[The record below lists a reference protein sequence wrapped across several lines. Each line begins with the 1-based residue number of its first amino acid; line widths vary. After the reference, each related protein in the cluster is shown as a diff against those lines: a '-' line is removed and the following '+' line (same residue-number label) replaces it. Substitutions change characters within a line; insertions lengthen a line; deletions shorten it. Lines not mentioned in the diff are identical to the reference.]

1 MKKAELVFIPTTGIS
16 HLLSSVEVAKLLVDR
31 DERLS
36 ITFLI
41 MKLSSDPKIDRFI
54 NSVSKACTRIRF
66 IDLPKDEPDSN
77 EPKMIFFSLIEA
89 QKPHVKDEV
98 SKLVSQS
105 ESSPDSPTL
114 SGFVLDMFCTPMI
127 DVANEFGVPSYI
139 FLASGAASLGLQ
151 FYVQALHDEQKVDP
165 TEFKG
170 SDAELVMPCLAN
182 PLPAKVLPFFML
194 DKEWLPLFLGLARR
208 FRESKGIIINTF
220 EELESHAIDSF
231 SKVKG
236 NTPPVYP
243 VGPILNLNRDD
254 DHDCDEESD
263 KYKDIKQWLDEQPLS
278 SVVYLCFGS
287 MGSFGAVQVKEIACG
302 LEQSGHRFLW
312 SLRKPPPK
320 GEMELHP
327 SDYTNP
333 RDILPEGF
341 LDRTANIGKIIG
353 WAPQTDIL
361 AHPSVGGFV
370 SHCGWNS
377 ILESI
382 WFGVPI
388 ATWPLYAEQQL
399 NAFMLIVE
407 LGLGVEIKMDYRREF
422 NWDGSENVISAGEIE
437 RGVRCLMELCDEKR
451 EKLKEMSGKSRKALQ
466 NGGSS
471 FTWLGRFI
479 QDTVDHLP

>member
-1 MKKAELVFIPTTGIS
+1 
-16 HLLSSVEVAKLLVDR
+16 
-31 DERLS
+31 
-36 ITFLI
+36 
-41 MKLSSDPKIDRFI
+41 FI
-54 NSVSKACTRIRF
+54 NSVNTACNRIRF
-66 IDLPKDEPDSN
+66 IDLPKDEPGPNQPRKS
-77 EPKMIFFSLIEA
+77 IFSLIET
-89 QKPHVKDEV
+89 QIPHVKDEV

-139 FLASGAASLGLQ
+139 FLTSGAAFLSLQ
-151 FYVQALHDEQKVDP
+151 FYIQALHDEQKVDP
-165 TEFKG
+165 AEFKG

-182 PLPAKVLPFFML
+182 PVPAKVLPSVLL
-194 DKEWLPLFLGLARR
+194 DKEWLPHMLSQARR

-231 SKVKG
+231 SKG

-243 VGPILNLNRDD
+243 VGPILNLNRDG
-254 DHDCDEESD
+254 DCDEESD
-263 KYKDIKQWLDEQPLS
+263 KYKDIKQWLDDQPLS

-287 MGSFGAVQVKEIACG
+287 RGSFGVDQVKEIAWG

-320 GEMELHP
+320 GTMEPP

-333 RDILPEGF
+333 RDVLPEGF
-341 LDRTANIGKIIG
+341 LERTANTGKIIG

-388 ATWPLYAEQQL
+388 AAWPLYAEQQL
-399 NAFMLIVE
+399 NAFQIIVE

-422 NWDGSENVISAGEIE
+422 ISDGNEDVISAGEIE
-437 RGVRCLMELCDEKR
+437 RGVRCLMELRDEKR
-451 EKLKEMSGKSRKALQ
+451 EKLKEMSGKSRKALE

-471 FTWLGRFI
+471 FTWL
-479 QDTVDHLP
+479 

>member
-16 HLLSSVEVAKLLVDR
+16 HLLSTVEVAKLLLDR

-41 MKLSSDPKIDRFI
+41 MKIRSDPKIDRFI
-54 NSVSKACTRIRF
+54 NSVSTACNRIRF
-66 IDLPKDEPDSN
+66 INLPKDEPDPN
-77 EPKMIFFSLIEA
+77 QPRKFLFSLIET
-89 QKPHVKDEV
+89 QIPHVKDEV

-114 SGFVLDMFCTPMI
+114 SGFVLDMFCTPMM

-139 FLASGAASLGLQ
+139 FLTSGAASLGVQ

-165 TEFKG
+165 AEFKG

-182 PLPAKVLPFFML
+182 PLPAKVLPSVLLNKERLPHML
-194 DKEWLPLFLGLARR
+194 RQARR
-208 FRESKGIIINTF
+208 FRETKGIIINTF
-220 EELESHAIDSF
+220 EELESHAINSF
-231 SKVKG
+231 SKG
-236 NTPPVYP
+236 NIPPVYP
-243 VGPILNLNRDD
+243 VGPILNLNRDG
-254 DHDCDEESD
+254 DCDDESD
-263 KYKDIKQWLDEQPLS
+263 EYKDIKQWLDDQPLS

-287 MGSFGAVQVKEIACG
+287 MGSFGVDQVKEIACG

-312 SLRKPPPK
+312 SLRQPPPEGK
-320 GEMELHP
+320 MEPP

-333 RDILPEGF
+333 RDVLPEGF
-341 LDRTANIGKIIG
+341 LDRTAITGKIIG

-388 ATWPLYAEQQL
+388 AAWPLYAEQQL
-399 NAFMLIVE
+399 NAFQMIVE

-422 NWDGSENVISAGEIE
+422 ISDGKEDVISAGEIE

-451 EKLKEMSGKSRKALQ
+451 EKLKEMSRKSRKALE

-479 QDTVDHLP
+479 QDMADHLP

>member
-1 MKKAELVFIPTTGIS
+1 MKKAELVFIPITGIS

-41 MKLSSDPKIDRFI
+41 MKLRFDPKIDRFI
-54 NSVSKACTRIRF
+54 NSVSTACNRIRF
-66 IDLPKDEPDSN
+66 IDLPKDKPGPNQPRKS
-77 EPKMIFFSLIEA
+77 IFSLIET
-89 QKPHVKDEV
+89 QIPHVKDEV

-139 FLASGAASLGLQ
+139 FLTSGAAFLSLQ
-151 FYVQALHDEQKVDP
+151 FYIQALHDEQKVDP
-165 TEFKG
+165 AEFKG
-170 SDAELVMPCLAN
+170 SEAELVMPCLAN
-182 PLPAKVLPFFML
+182 PVPAKVLPSVLL
-194 DKEWLPLFLGLARR
+194 DKEWLPHMLSQARR

-231 SKVKG
+231 SKG

-243 VGPILNLNRDD
+243 VGPILNLNRDG
-254 DHDCDEESD
+254 DCDEESD
-263 KYKDIKQWLDEQPLS
+263 KYKDIKQWLDDQPLS

-287 MGSFGAVQVKEIACG
+287 RGSFGVDQVKEIAWG

-320 GEMELHP
+320 GTMEPP

-333 RDILPEGF
+333 RDVLPEGF
-341 LDRTANIGKIIG
+341 WDRTANTGKIIG

-388 ATWPLYAEQQL
+388 AAWPLYAEQQL
-399 NAFMLIVE
+399 NAFQIIVE

-422 NWDGSENVISAGEIE
+422 ISDGNEDVISAGEIE
-437 RGVRCLMELCDEKR
+437 RGVRCLMELRDEKR
-451 EKLKEMSGKSRKALQ
+451 EKLKEMSGKSRKALE

-471 FTWLGRFI
+471 FTWLVRFI
-479 QDTVDHLP
+479 QDTVDQLP

>member
-1 MKKAELVFIPTTGIS
+1 MKKAELVFIPITGIS

-41 MKLSSDPKIDRFI
+41 MKLRFDPKIDRFI
-54 NSVSKACTRIRF
+54 NSVNTACNRIRF
-66 IDLPKDEPDSN
+66 IDLPKDEPGPNQPRKS
-77 EPKMIFFSLIEA
+77 IFSLIET
-89 QKPHVKDEV
+89 QIPHVKDEV

-139 FLASGAASLGLQ
+139 FLTSGAAFLSLQ
-151 FYVQALHDEQKVDP
+151 FYIQALHDEQKVDP
-165 TEFKG
+165 AEFKG

-182 PLPAKVLPFFML
+182 PVPAKVLPSVLL
-194 DKEWLPLFLGLARR
+194 DKEWLPHMLSQARR

-231 SKVKG
+231 SKG

-243 VGPILNLNRDD
+243 VGPILNLNRDG
-254 DHDCDEESD
+254 DCDEESD
-263 KYKDIKQWLDEQPLS
+263 KYKDIKQWLDDQPLS

-287 MGSFGAVQVKEIACG
+287 RGSFGVDQVKEIAWG

-320 GEMELHP
+320 GTMEPP

-333 RDILPEGF
+333 RDVLPEGF
-341 LDRTANIGKIIG
+341 LERTANTGKIIG

-388 ATWPLYAEQQL
+388 AAWPLYAEQQL
-399 NAFMLIVE
+399 NAFQIIVE

-422 NWDGSENVISAGEIE
+422 ISDGNEDVISAGEIE
-437 RGVRCLMELCDEKR
+437 RGVRCLMELRDEKR
-451 EKLKEMSGKSRKALQ
+451 EKLKEMSGKSRKALE

-479 QDTVDHLP
+479 QDTVDQLP

>member
-1 MKKAELVFIPTTGIS
+1 MKKAELVFIPTPGIS
-16 HLLSSVEVAKLLVDR
+16 HLVSTVEVAKLLVDR

-36 ITFLI
+36 VTFLI
-41 MKLSSDPKIDRFI
+41 MKIRSDPKIDRFI
-54 NSVSKACTRIRF
+54 NSVSTACNRIRF
-66 IDLPKDEPDSN
+66 IDLPKNEPDPN
-77 EPKMIFFSLIEA
+77 QPRKFLYSLIET
-89 QKPHVKDEV
+89 QIPHVKDEV

-139 FLASGAASLGLQ
+139 FLTSGAAFLSLQ

-165 TEFKG
+165 AEFKG

-182 PLPAKVLPFFML
+182 PVPAKVLPSVL
-194 DKEWLPLFLGLARR
+194 LNKEWLPTMLHQARR
-208 FRESKGIIINTF
+208 FRETKGIIINTF
-220 EELESHAIDSF
+220 EELESHAINSF
-231 SKVKG
+231 SEE

-243 VGPILNLNRDD
+243 VGPILNLNRDG
-254 DHDCDEESD
+254 DCDEESD
-263 KYKDIKQWLDEQPLS
+263 KYKDIKQWLDDQPLS

-287 MGSFGAVQVKEIACG
+287 MGGFGEDQVKEIAWG

-312 SLRKPPPK
+312 SLRQPPPQGK
-320 GEMELHP
+320 MEPP

-333 RDILPEGF
+333 RDVLPEGF
-341 LDRTANIGKIIG
+341 LDRTANTGKIIG

-388 ATWPLYAEQQL
+388 AAWPLYAEQQL
-399 NAFMLIVE
+399 NAFQMIVE

-422 NWDGSENVISAGEIE
+422 ISDGNETVISAGEIE

-451 EKLKEMSGKSRKALQ
+451 EKLKEMSGKSRKALE

-479 QDTVDHLP
+479 QDTMDHLK

>member
-54 NSVSKACTRIRF
+54 NSVSTACNRIRF
-66 IDLPKDEPDSN
+66 IDLPKDEPDPN
-77 EPKMIFFSLIEA
+77 QPRKFLFSLIEA
-89 QKPHVKDEV
+89 QKPHVKEEV
-98 SKLVSQS
+98 FKLVSQS
-105 ESSPDSPTL
+105 ESSPHSPSL
-114 SGFVLDMFCTPMI
+114 AGFVLDMFCTSMI

-139 FLASGAASLGLQ
+139 FLTSGAACLGLQ

-194 DKEWLPLFLGLARR
+194 DKEWLPLFVGLARR

-231 SKVKG
+231 SKAKG

-254 DHDCDEESD
+254 DCDEESD

-287 MGSFGAVQVKEIACG
+287 MGSFGADQVKEIACG

-327 SDYTNP
+327 SDYTDP
-333 RDILPEGF
+333 RDVLPEGF
-341 LDRTANIGKIIG
+341 LDRTTNIGKIIG

-377 ILESI
+377 VLESI

-388 ATWPLYAEQQL
+388 ATWPLHAEQQL

-451 EKLKEMSGKSRKALQ
+451 ERLKEMSGKGRKALE

-479 QDTVDHLP
+479 QDSVDHLP